1 MEPKFQTSFIPK
13 NPISTS
19 SSPSYRP
26 VSSSSIIGT
35 FATLF
40 FTLALLVSG
49 ALFGYEFYIEGQIK
63 QSQVQLVE
71 AKSAFESADNQKL
84 ILASNQIKSIKTLL
98 DKHTVVSPIFKLLE
112 DQTLPTV
119 RFTSFAFSRDS
130 LGGVTVSIEGEA
142 QSYASLAQQSSIL
155 LKLPYLSH
163 IEFSDITLSD
173 SGTVRMKVRARI
185 DSEVLMYNKKIQG
198 VSTVPSNSLHL

>member
-19 SSPSYRP
+19 SSPSYRA

-40 FTLALLVSG
+40 FVLAILAAG
-49 ALFGYEFYIEGQIK
+49 ALFGYEFYIDGQIK
-63 QSQVQLVE
+63 QSQAELVQ

-84 ILASNQIKSIKTLL
+84 ILASKQIKSIKTLL
-98 DKHTVVSPIFKLLE
+98 DKHTVVSPVFELLE

-142 QSYASLAQQSSIL
+142 QNYASLAQQSSIF
-155 LKLPYLSH
+155 LKLPYLNH
-163 IEFSDITLSD
+163 VEFSDITLSD
-173 SGTVRMKVRARI
+173 SGTVRMKVKAQI
-185 DSEVLMYNKKIQG
+185 NPEILLYNKKIQG
-198 VSTVPSNSLHL
+198 VSVLPSSSL